1 MIDAL
6 NTEFKKEAW
15 GNKLEHTLEEIYNS
29 DDQYIDVDTFINT
42 PLWKKMEE
50 VTYIILLRKMLTY
63 SKISLVDV
71 YYSPDSERVCCSFV
85 VSYFKDGVV
94 DADVIRIEKEDVYF

>member
-15 GNKLEHTLEEIYNS
+15 GNKLERTLEEIYNS
-29 DDQYIDVDTFINT
+29 DDQYIDVDTFIKT

-50 VTYIILLRKMLTY
+50 VTCIILLRKMLTY

-71 YYSPDSERVCCSFV
+71 YYSPDGERICCSFV

-94 DADVIRIEKEDVYF
+94 DADVIRIEKDDVYF